1 MRAVDG
7 KGSKPEG
14 FEPLFAVFGPRGL
27 CRLEFRRNTS
37 ERKLVAS
44 LPGGAQQVKIGDDE
58 TAARLANELARYFD
72 GKRGPFRTRLDLSAG
87 TAFQRRVWQAL
98 RRIPFGETASY
109 ADVARRIGSPRAC
122 RAVGQANGAN
132 PVPIIVPCH
141 RVIRCSGALG
151 GFGAG
156 LPVKR
161 WLLRH
166 EREHAA
172 QGR

>member
-1 MRAVDG
+1 MAVRYAVIPSPL
-7 KGSKPEG
+7 K
-14 FEPLFAVFGPRGL
+14 PLFAVFSSRGL

-37 ERKLVAS
+37 ERKLMAALPDGVERVEVA
-44 LPGGAQQVKIGDDE
+44 DDE
-58 TAARLANELARYFD
+58 AAAQLADELARYFD
-72 GKRGPFRTRLDLSAG
+72 GEADPFRTRLDLSAG
-87 TAFQRRVWQAL
+87 TAFQQRVWKAL
-98 RRIPFGETASY
+98 RRIPYGETASY
-109 ADVARRIGSPRAC
+109 ADIARRIGSPRAC

-141 RVIRCSGALG
+141 RVIRCTGALG

-166 EREHAA
+166 ERHHAP
-172 QGR
+172 QT